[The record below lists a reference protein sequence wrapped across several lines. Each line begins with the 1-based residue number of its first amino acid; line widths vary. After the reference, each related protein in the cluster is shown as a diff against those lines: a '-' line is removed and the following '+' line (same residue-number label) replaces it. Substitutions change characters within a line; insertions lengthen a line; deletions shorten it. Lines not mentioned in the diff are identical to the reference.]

1 MSIINKITN
10 NTAAIQLQNNKAVSK
25 KNESNGIDSSEK
37 VAKTISV
44 ASDMDM
50 EKVARLNSLAE
61 QIKNKTFTVSHE
73 AIAEKMVQD
82 KGMINLLLS

>member
-1 MSIINKITN
+1 MSMINKL
-10 NTAAIQLQNNKAVSK
+10 TAGVNPVQIQNNKSVNK
-25 KNESNGIDSSEK
+25 KNESNAIDSSEK
-37 VAKTISV
+37 VAKSISV
-44 ASDMDM
+44 ESEMDM
-50 EKVARLNSLAE
+50 GKVARLNSLAE

>member
-1 MSIINKITN
+1 MSIINKVTN
-10 NTAAIQLQNNKAVSK
+10 NTAAVQLQNNKAVSK

-37 VAKTISV
+37 VAKSISV
-44 ASDMDM
+44 ESEMDM
-50 EKVARLNSLAE
+50 GKVARLNSLAE

-82 KGMINLLLS
+82 KSMINLLLS

>member
-1 MSIINKITN
+1 MSIINKLTN
-10 NTAAIQLQNNKAVSK
+10 NTGAVQIQNNKSVVK
-25 KNESNGIDSSEK
+25 KNESNAIDSSEK
-37 VAKTISV
+37 VAKSISI
-44 ASDMDM
+44 ASERDM

-82 KGMINLLLS
+82 KSMINLLLS

>member
-1 MSIINKITN
+1 MSIINKLTTGTN
-10 NTAAIQLQNNKAVSK
+10 PVQIQNNKSVNK
-25 KNESNGIDSSEK
+25 KNESTAIDSSEK
-37 VAKTISV
+37 VAKSISV
-44 ASDMDM
+44 ASEMDM

-82 KGMINLLLS
+82 KSMINLLLS